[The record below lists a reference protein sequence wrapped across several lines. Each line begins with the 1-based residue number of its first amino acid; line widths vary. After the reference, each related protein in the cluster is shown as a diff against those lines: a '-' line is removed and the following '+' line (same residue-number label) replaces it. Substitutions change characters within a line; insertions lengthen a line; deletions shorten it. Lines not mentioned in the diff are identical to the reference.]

1 MLTKESQRFIEET
14 RAYLR
19 VKGISESDII
29 AFLEDAELHL
39 IEGEK
44 KGKTVDGIFGNSP
57 KTYADQLAKEMDV
70 DKKGNYKLLI
80 YFIINVLAFTM
91 MKSVF
96 FSELDHRLSYSLI
109 ELIGYPIM
117 TFVGIGILIVGMR
130 TAAFKRK
137 RTELIIM
144 YITSVL
150 WFLSIFSIALLNSFY
165 GTTFIQFT
173 AIESFGLVG
182 IVFLS
187 AAVIN
192 IKFGGWFTLFY
203 LLVPIALEYIFV
215 MLDLSGIIGMYIHQI
230 VFLVVIYILLK
241 IHAKLEKRAFIC
253 K

>member
-1 MLTKESQRFIEET
+1 MLSHESRTFLENT
-14 RAYLR
+14 GAYLR
-19 VKGISESDII
+19 VKGISEKDIKF
-29 AFLEDAELHL
+29 FLEDAELHL

-44 KGKTVDGIFGNSP
+44 KGKTVSDIFGHAP
-57 KTYADQLAKEMDV
+57 KEYANQLAEEMDI
-70 DKKGNYKLLI
+70 DRKGNYKLLL
-80 YFIINVLAFTM
+80 YFIVNLLAFTM

-96 FSELDHRLSYSLI
+96 FSAADRRLSYSLI

-117 TFVGIGILIVGMR
+117 IFVGIIVLIWGMR

-150 WFLSIFSIALLNSFY
+150 WFLSIFSIALLNNFY

-192 IKFGGWFTLFY
+192 IKFGGWFTLLY

-230 VFLVVIYILLK
+230 VFLVVIYMLLK
-241 IHAKLEKRAFIC
+241 IHTKLEKRAFIC